1 MKLLSVI
8 IVTYNSENEIFE
20 CLSSIYKYNDIGD
33 ALEVIVVDNNSKNYL
48 RMRDSLL
55 NLYADRI
62 QVLSN
67 ATNGG
72 YGQGNNIG
80 VKTSTAP
87 YFLIMNPD
95 VRLVMPI
102 FGSTLRNLNRNDVV
116 MCGFK
121 SMENL
126 NEPNYSFYYTHT
138 TNAFVYVFAQKRLL
152 SDNYVQKKMFLS
164 GACFAMRKDTFEQ
177 IGLFDENIFL
187 YGEEND
193 IHYRL
198 HKFFPRARIFYDSTL
213 KYVHPINNRETSD
226 KTLKQMWLSRLYFYQ
241 KNNLSTRYFYWNE
254 WLKIQLSK
262 IIVLLLHRNMY
273 YSKYH
278 KIYARRIELLKDVY
292 CEKYSTKK

>member
-1 MKLLSVI
+1 MNKKLSVV
-8 IVTYNSENEIFE
+8 IVTYNSENDIFD
-20 CLSSIYKYNDIGD
+20 CLSSVFKYNDIGD
-33 ALEVIVVDNNSKNYL
+33 ALEVIVVDNNSRNY
-48 RMRDSLL
+48 RQMRESIFK
-55 NLYADRI
+55 LYGEKVQI
-62 QVLSN
+62 ISN
-67 ATNGG
+67 KTNGG

-198 HKFFPRARIFYDSTL
+198 HKFFPRARIYYDSTL

-226 KTLKQMWLSRLYFYQ
+226 KTLKQMWLSRLYFYE
-241 KNNLSTRYFYWNE
+241 KNDLSVRYLYWNE
-254 WLKIQLSK
+254 NLKLQINRL
-262 IIVLLLHRNMY
+262 IVILLHWRRYKSQYKVNFK
-273 YSKYH
+273 SK
-278 KIYARRIELLKDVY
+278 KELLDKVIG
-292 CEKYSTKK
+292 KRIKSK